1 MRGVKERENKCGR
14 SEGWSMAGAERGRVR
29 VVRGIVGGLPRVR
42 MRAKI
47 CVSMSYKTNH
57 QTCYHGNILTS
68 TSHIALE
75 LVASVFFERPE
86 VRRKT

>member
-1 MRGVKERENKCGR
+1 MEHG
-14 SEGWSMAGAERGRVR
+14 RGRER
-29 VVRGIVGGLPRVR
+29 KGEGSWGIVGGLPRVR

-75 LVASVFFERPE
+75 LVASVFFERPD